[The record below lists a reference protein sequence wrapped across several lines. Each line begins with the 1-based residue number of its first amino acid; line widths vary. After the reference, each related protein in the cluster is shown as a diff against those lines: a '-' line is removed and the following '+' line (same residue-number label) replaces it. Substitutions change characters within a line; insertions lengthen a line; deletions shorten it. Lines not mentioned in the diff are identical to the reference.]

1 MSGMPPL
8 RDVQDEKGQLVI
20 ENEIKYTEDG
30 RAYYEVPGID
40 ENGNETVFKLMIE
53 ERRDD

>member
-1 MSGMPPL
+1 M
-8 RDVQDEKGQLVI
+8 